1 MCIFFHKLF
10 ICNLSTPQNRNF
22 LRIVQI
28 PAISIKECIQF
39 FSYARFNFSFAFA
52 LRFTYCKFCFASCLY
67 IYSIQQRWYTE
78 LFVSHDQNI

>member
-52 LRFTYCKFCFASCLY
+52 LRFTYCKFCFASC
-67 IYSIQQRWYTE
+67 YTE
-78 LFVSHDQNI
+78 LFAWLFVSHDNHYK